1 MLVARVLADVVDG
14 LARKRSWHR
23 YELLATGLFG
33 ICVVALYFASRH
45 IKIASGDGSYEKW
58 CAAVLCLAVLQA
70 VQVVLAFSFF
80 GDGGLYRITWDWTWP
95 WTPGCCAVFRLHL
108 VAIAG
113 ALACDFVALVGLG
126 TTKHARIYPLLSA
139 ALVVAFLV
147 VARAADRQARQH
159 YVESLRFDAKQS
171 RDMRGISNPSR
182 PSTSAA
188 WLFPE

>member
-80 GDGGLYRITWDWTWP
+80 GDKWSRPYYLGLDV
-95 WTPGCCAVFRLHL
+95 AVDAGLFALCFGLHL

-113 ALACDFVALVGLG
+113 ALACDFVALGIGLG

-139 ALVVAFLV
+139 AVLVVAFLV

-159 YVESLRFDAKQS
+159 SVESFFDKV
-171 RDMRGISNPSR
+171 
-182 PSTSAA
+182 
-188 WLFPE
+188 